1 LLKHQG
7 KVYSSVVENTKMG
20 TLMPIISSKI
30 KPDSVVYMDSYSLN
44 NALDI
49 SQFHHERVNHS
60 IEFEEGEN
68 HINGI
73 EKFLKS
79 NKNSIKKI

>member
-1 LLKHQG
+1 M
-7 KVYSSVVENTKMG
+7 VENTKTN

-30 KPDSVVYMDSYSLN
+30 KTDSMFYTDSYSLN
-44 NALDI
+44 NTLDV

-60 IEFEEGEN
+60 IEFAEGEN

-79 NKNSIKKI
+79 SQKSIKKIQ